1 MRQHYKHY
9 SNDEKKRL
17 ILECRQSG
25 LSDYQWCHQNGINN
39 STFYNW
45 VKKLRDVA
53 CQDTLTEPVS
63 SNQVKPIS
71 QDVVKVN
78 VIPKNDLISVSNPRI
93 LATDTTESA
102 SIELILNECN
112 IKIHNNADPALL
124 AYTIN
129 LLRGVL

>member
-1 MRQHYKHY
+1 MSQHYKHY

-17 ILECRQSG
+17 IMECRQSG

-53 CQDTLTEPVS
+53 CQDALIEPLS
-63 SNQVKPIS
+63 SHHAKSERP
-71 QDVVKVN
+71 DVVKIN
-78 VIPKNDLISVSNPRI
+78 VIPKNDLVSVSNPRI
-93 LATDTTESA
+93 PATDTESA
-102 SIELILNECN
+102 SIELNLNGCN
-112 IKIHNNADPALL
+112 IKIHNNVNLALL
-124 AYTIN
+124 GHTIN

>member
-1 MRQHYKHY
+1 M
-9 SNDEKKRL
+9 
-17 ILECRQSG
+17 ECRQSG

-53 CQDTLTEPVS
+53 CQETLIEPVS
-63 SNQVKPIS
+63 NHQVTPAR

-93 LATDTTESA
+93 PALDTASA
-102 SIELILNECN
+102 SIELNLNGCN
-112 IKIHNNADPALL
+112 IKIHNNVDPTLL
-124 AYTIN
+124 AHTIN

>member
-17 ILECRQSG
+17 ILKCRQSG
-25 LSDYQWCHQNGINN
+25 LSDYQWCHENYINC
-39 STFYNW
+39 STFYYW

-53 CQDTLTEPVS
+53 CQDELIESVPGHQVTPARQEVVRVNILPKDEPV
-63 SNQVKPIS
+63 I
-71 QDVVKVN
+71 
-78 VIPKNDLISVSNPRI
+78 NDTR
-93 LATDTTESA
+93 LATNTESA
-102 SIELILNECN
+102 SIELNLNGYN

>member
-9 SNDEKKRL
+9 SNAEKKRL
-17 ILECRQSG
+17 IMECRQSG
-25 LSDYQWCHQNGINN
+25 LSDYQWCHENGINS

-53 CQDTLTEPVS
+53 CQEALIEPVPS
-63 SNQVKPIS
+63 HQVTPAR
-71 QDVVKVN
+71 QDVVRVN
-78 VIPKNDLISVSNPRI
+78 ILTKDEPTSVVYQNGS
-93 LATDTTESA
+93 ATGTESA
-102 SIELILNECN
+102 SIELDLNGCS

-124 AYTIN
+124 AHTIN